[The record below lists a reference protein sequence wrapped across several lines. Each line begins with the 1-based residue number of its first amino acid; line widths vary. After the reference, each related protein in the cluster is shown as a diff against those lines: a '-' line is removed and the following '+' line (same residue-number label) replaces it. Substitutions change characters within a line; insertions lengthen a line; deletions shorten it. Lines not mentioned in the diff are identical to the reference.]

1 MKNYDVIVMGSGG
14 GMKIA
19 LPAASMGLKTAL
31 IDQDAL
37 GGTCLNRGCIPSKM
51 LIYPTELP
59 ELIRQAHK
67 INVHTDS
74 TARVDFPALIRRTSR
89 TVDGMS
95 EDIGRALLQTSNL
108 DLYTEH
114 GEFISDHVL
123 RVGADELRADK
134 IFIATGS
141 RPALPKIPGLKDT
154 PFMTSRE
161 ALRREDLPERLLA
174 LGAGYIAVELGTA
187 YANAGAQV
195 EFIVRSRFLRQ
206 EDREV
211 AEQFSLIFGQSHTA
225 HQGFSPIKVAYQH
238 DAFAVT
244 CRDAAGQEK
253 VLRADAL
260 LVATGVTPCTDD
272 LGLAHTG
279 ISTDDRGY
287 IQVDEHL
294 HTPVPGVYA
303 LGDCVGNYLFRHTVN
318 FEGEYLVR
326 TVLQGQQD
334 HPIDYGPVPHAVFS
348 TPEIAGVGLTEQEA
362 LVQGKEFT
370 VGRSA
375 YADSN
380 AGLARGY
387 EHGFVKLLIEHS
399 THRILGAHILGDEAS
414 NMIHLFIAM
423 MKMQGRLE
431 DLLDMIFIHPALP
444 EVARD
449 AARAAQAKL
458 KEEQ

>member
-1 MKNYDVIVMGSGG
+1 
-14 GMKIA
+14 
-19 LPAASMGLKTAL
+19 
-31 IDQDAL
+31 
-37 GGTCLNRGCIPSKM
+37 
-51 LIYPTELP
+51 
-59 ELIRQAHK
+59 
-67 INVHTDS
+67 
-74 TARVDFPALIRRTSR
+74 
-89 TVDGMS
+89 MS
-95 EDIGRALLQTSNL
+95 ENIRSTLLQTPNL
-108 DLYTEH
+108 DLHAQH
-114 GEFISDHVL
+114 GQFVSDHVL
-123 RVGADELRADK
+123 RAGADELTADR

-141 RPALPKIPGLKDT
+141 RPAFPDIPGLKDT

-161 ALRREDLPERLLA
+161 ALRREDLPDRLLV

-211 AEQFSLIFGQSHTA
+211 AEQFSLIFGQSQTI
-225 HQGFSPIKVAYQH
+225 HQGFSPVQVKYQK
-238 DAFAVT
+238 DEFTVI
-244 CRDAAGQEK
+244 CRDTAGQER

-272 LGLAHTG
+272 LGLGHTG
-279 ISTDDRGY
+279 INTDDQGY

-294 HTPVPGVYA
+294 RTQVRGVYA
-303 LGDCVGNYLFRHTVN
+303 LGDCVGRYLFRHTVN
-318 FEGEYLVR
+318 YEGEYLVR
-326 TVLQGQQD
+326 TALKGETAS
-334 HPIDYGPVPHAVFS
+334 PIDYGPVPHAVFS

-362 LVQGKEFT
+362 LVQGREFI

-387 EHGFVKLLIEHS
+387 EHGFVKLLIERS

-414 NMIHLFIAM
+414 DMIHLFIAM

-449 AARAAQAKL
+449 AARAAQAIL
-458 KEEQ
+458 KEREQENP